1 MVGLHACRVWKYI
14 DFRCF
19 LFSVILSMVLKPDQ
33 QRIKDLL
40 SETITLLCRSGLHF
54 KSEFSIEALIGITL
68 DQEDVFLVSIK
79 ETVHTADET
88 RKRSDSWV
96 DHSGIDSH
104 RAHSTSARH
113 HGAKEHGVADLRTR
127 RQSDFALDERLILNP
142 DGSKHPSSFVN
153 SSCQK
158 LMPEPMRHLN
168 HKRLRKDPAPKSY
181 AQGEALCIEVDGDEL
196 IVVEQKSKRQRL
208 DGSGESTSVSNKA
221 SASKVSSEY
230 PNGDAECL
238 NKPCSSVKSFVEIN
252 SGADDITSAIVPESE
267 GNSLQNA
274 EGYSLA
280 AECNG
285 ANVHSESDAEK
296 VCDVTNAGSDNDE
309 CFKKEFLKIKDEPKD
324 DSWSV
329 SRQAMRH
336 LYGQLTSGRAL
347 SGRKYGSRGSTV
359 GIMHPLAIQQV
370 EPGICSLWQASATQ
384 ESTTGLGSSLPQW
397 MPSGVVDPS
406 NSETEVSS
414 RYSCKKNYYVFYY
427 TLWGSTFITLIYVL
441 DNYYFPQSTIV

>member
-1 MVGLHACRVWKYI
+1 
-14 DFRCF
+14 
-19 LFSVILSMVLKPDQ
+19 MVLKPDQ

-79 ETVHTADET
+79 ETVHTDET

-96 DHSGIDSH
+96 DHTSADSH
-104 RAHSTSARH
+104 RAQSTSARH
-113 HGAKEHGVADLRTR
+113 HGAKEHGVGIADLRTR
-127 RQSDFALDERLILNP
+127 RQSDFGLDERLILNP
-142 DGSKHPSSFVN
+142 DCNKNLSGFVN

-158 LMPEPMRHLN
+158 LMPEPMRHVN

-181 AQGEALCIEVDGDEL
+181 AQGEALSVDVDEDEL
-196 IVVEQKSKRQRL
+196 VILEQKSKRQRRG
-208 DGSGESTSVSNKA
+208 GSVETNKA
-221 SASKVSSEY
+221 STTKESSEY
-230 PNGDAECL
+230 PNGEAESL

-252 SGADDITSAIVPESE
+252 SGVDDSTSAIVPESE

-274 EGYSLA
+274 EGHSRA

-296 VCDVTNAGSDNDE
+296 VCDVTYTGSDNEE
-309 CFKKEFLKIKDEPKD
+309 CFKKEFLKIKDEPND
-324 DSWSV
+324 ESWSV
-329 SRQAMRH
+329 SRQHMRH
-336 LYGQLTSGRAL
+336 VYGQLTSGRAQ
-347 SGRKYGSRGSTV
+347 SSRKYGSRGSTV

-370 EPGICSLWQASATQ
+370 EPGICSLWPASATQ
-384 ESTTGLGSSLPQW
+384 ESATGVGSSLSQW
-397 MPSGVVDPS
+397 MSSGLVDPS

-414 RYSCKKNYYVFYY
+414 
-427 TLWGSTFITLIYVL
+427 
-441 DNYYFPQSTIV
+441 